1 MAQANAAHV
10 VQSAVSVGCAARI
23 ATLVR
28 FPLTAESDRHLVDFA
43 HHENGFYK
51 LDYIDVTNHKALL
64 EQLLFAT
71 KGLRDEFN
79 QSHFR
84 NGILGVDDAH
94 HGAVSKSESSV
105 PQPAWA
111 HHQSQ
116 RISTL
121 WQFTTRAMKRSG
133 NCRCETIQELKV
145 TRAKILEESG
155 LGDGEGQRNDDEV
168 EMLPWPED
176 LDDDDDG
183 GHHSEMR
190 VALDADENDACSDSS
205 EVVWVSATA
214 GPSGSVT
221 GLACDM
227 KPAAETPE
235 DTTAAGT
242 SPGLACDM
250 KPAAEIPG
258 ESAAAGTWDA
268 SRCVAV
274 AKADAAQ
281 SVACHKEI
289 KHAAMMAKRGPMK
302 RPAANASEEVL
313 EVAPK
318 TTPALKVAPKTKPAL
333 KPTPKWK
340 VAPKTKP
347 VVKAKVNTAFISR
360 RLSKKTNPFHEI
372 DAKLCS
378 VHWGSGQAA
387 EIPDESKVAI
397 RTWTERRR
405 DTVDKKLISIT
416 YGLDKVIVFTVAH
429 YGLQRCT
436 YIAESFAK
444 MFKNGFTKEQLLKI
458 KDYIRF
464 DK

>member
-84 NGILGVDDAH
+84 NGIIGVDDAH
-94 HGAVSKSESSV
+94 HGAVSKAESSV
-105 PQPAWA
+105 PQFAWA

-176 LDDDDDG
+176 LDDDDG
-183 GHHSEMR
+183 GHHSEML

-258 ESAAAGTWDA
+258 ESTAAGTWDA

-274 AKADAAQ
+274 AKAYAAQ

-289 KHAAMMAKRGPMK
+289 KHAAMMAKRRPMK

-318 TTPALKVAPKTKPAL
+318 TTPALKV
-333 KPTPKWK
+333 
-340 VAPKTKP
+340 
-347 VVKAKVNTAFISR
+347 AKVNTAFISR

-405 DTVDKKLISIT
+405 DTVDKKMISIT
-416 YGLDKVIVFTVAH
+416 YGPDKVIVFTVAH